1 MAGAGQLQP
10 KRLDEGRLADA
21 GNPGDAD
28 AMGITAMGQQLVEQ
42 RSGVD
47 AVLGQDRLD
56 KGDRPTDCGP
66 VTGEYTGGEIG
77 RHSAT
82 GIHGT
87 TLPMMRPMIRHHVI
101 TTLNDDAKHMG
112 PVIRDALLEWVAGVP
127 ECLSF
132 EIGLD
137 LELADNTGDIAI
149 VAQFDSVEDYRVYA
163 TDERHLEIIS
173 TMIAPNATSIAR
185 SQIEL

>member
-1 MAGAGQLQP
+1 
-10 KRLDEGRLADA
+10 
-21 GNPGDAD
+21 
-28 AMGITAMGQQLVEQ
+28 
-42 RSGVD
+42 
-47 AVLGQDRLD
+47 
-56 KGDRPTDCGP
+56 
-66 VTGEYTGGEIG
+66 
-77 RHSAT
+77 
-82 GIHGT
+82 
-87 TLPMMRPMIRHHVI
+87 MMQPMIRHHVI

-127 ECLSF
+127 ECASF
-132 EIGLD
+132 AIGLD

-149 VAQFDSVEDYRVYA
+149 VAEFDSVEDYRVYA

>member
-1 MAGAGQLQP
+1 M
-10 KRLDEGRLADA
+10 
-21 GNPGDAD
+21 
-28 AMGITAMGQQLVEQ
+28 
-42 RSGVD
+42 
-47 AVLGQDRLD
+47 
-56 KGDRPTDCGP
+56 
-66 VTGEYTGGEIG
+66 
-77 RHSAT
+77 
-82 GIHGT
+82 

-163 TDERHLEIIS
+163 TDERHLEIIA

>member
-1 MAGAGQLQP
+1 
-10 KRLDEGRLADA
+10 
-21 GNPGDAD
+21 
-28 AMGITAMGQQLVEQ
+28 
-42 RSGVD
+42 
-47 AVLGQDRLD
+47 
-56 KGDRPTDCGP
+56 
-66 VTGEYTGGEIG
+66 
-77 RHSAT
+77 
-82 GIHGT
+82 
-87 TLPMMRPMIRHHVI
+87 
-101 TTLNDDAKHMG
+101 MG

-127 ECLSF
+127 ECTSF

-163 TDERHLEIIS
+163 TDERHLNHS

>member
-1 MAGAGQLQP
+1 MCI
-10 KRLDEGRLADA
+10 RDSR
-21 GNPGDAD
+21 
-28 AMGITAMGQQLVEQ
+28 
-42 RSGVD
+42 
-47 AVLGQDRLD
+47 QDRFD
-56 KGDRPTDCGP
+56 ERDRLTDRGP
-66 VTGEYTGGEIG
+66 ITGEHTGSEIG

-82 GIHGT
+82 GSHTT

-149 VAQFDSVEDYRVYA
+149 VAQFDSVKDYRVYA
-163 TDERHLEIIS
+163 ADERHLEIIS

>member
-1 MAGAGQLQP
+1 
-10 KRLDEGRLADA
+10 
-21 GNPGDAD
+21 
-28 AMGITAMGQQLVEQ
+28 
-42 RSGVD
+42 
-47 AVLGQDRLD
+47 
-56 KGDRPTDCGP
+56 
-66 VTGEYTGGEIG
+66 
-77 RHSAT
+77 
-82 GIHGT
+82 
-87 TLPMMRPMIRHHVI
+87 MMRPMIRHHVI

-163 TDERHLEIIS
+163 TDERHLEVIS